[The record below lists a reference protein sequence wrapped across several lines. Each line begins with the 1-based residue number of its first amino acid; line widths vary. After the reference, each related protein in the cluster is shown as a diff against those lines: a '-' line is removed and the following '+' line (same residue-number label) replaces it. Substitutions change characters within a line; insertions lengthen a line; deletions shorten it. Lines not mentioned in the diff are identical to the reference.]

1 MSKKL
6 RALSLLLVLAMAFGL
21 FAGCSKDDAN
31 TPADGD
37 KPSSGDD
44 ANKDDQPSEPSGEG
58 GKDSI
63 VIATMGE
70 TPSLSPVEH
79 NAVAGDYMNALT
91 YSTLFRS
98 NLDTLEPE
106 PYLVESYENVSDTE
120 WLFKIKQGVKF
131 HNGETMTTDD
141 VVASIQNA
149 QGYAEVSLYNND
161 IVSIEAVDAET
172 VKITTEGPD
181 AMLLSNLCHHGNAIV
196 PKALIDADHDFNTDP
211 IGTGPYK
218 LVKWNRGDSVEFEAF
233 EDYFLGEAPIK
244 HMTWKIIP
252 EGSSR
257 TIALEAGEIDFIIE
271 VEAMDA
277 ERLQSNDDIEVLQ
290 FNHTSHNW
298 LMLNNE
304 KPGLDNQD
312 VRHAINSAID
322 KESVVT
328 VAYNGLATPS
338 ISAVPMN
345 FEGATEENADVYDV
359 EKAKEWLDKSGVDPA
374 SIELAIICSDDTKK
388 RAGEVIQA
396 NLKEIGINA
405 TIESMDLATYLS
417 VSTEGNFT
425 GAIGG
430 FTSSNLLSYVVG
442 VYHSSSI
449 NASNKTRLVDAKVDE
464 LIDKAKVTLDP
475 AERKGIMEELSAR
488 LNELCS
494 QAPLYQPLTLR
505 AYKKGLQG
513 VKVSDSG
520 GLRFED
526 VYWAE

>member
-6 RALSLLLVLAMAFGL
+6 RALSLLLVLVMAFGL
-21 FAGCSKDDAN
+21 FAGCSKDEQQ
-31 TPADGD
+31 PADDG
-37 KPSSGDD
+37 
-44 ANKDDQPSEPSGEG
+44 DQPSNGGDANQGDQPSSDG

-63 VIATMGE
+63 IIATANE

-79 NAVAGDYMNALT
+79 NAVAGDYMNGLT
-91 YSTLFRS
+91 YATLFRS

-106 PYLVESYENVSDTE
+106 PYLVDTYESVSDTE
-120 WLFKIKQGVKF
+120 WQFKLKEGVKY
-131 HNGETMTTDD
+131 HNGETMTAED
-141 VVASIQNA
+141 VKASIEWA
-149 QGYAEVSLYNND
+149 QGFAEVSLYNSD
-161 IVSIEAVDAET
+161 IVSVEVVDELT
-172 VKITTEGPD
+172 FKITTEGPD
-181 AMLLSNLCHHGNAIV
+181 AMLLSNLSHHGNAIV
-196 PKALIDADHDFNTDP
+196 PKALIDSNHDFNTDP
-211 IGTGPYK
+211 VGAGPYK
-218 LVKWNRGDSVEFEAF
+218 FVNWNRGDSVEFEAF
-233 EDYFLGEAPIK
+233 EDYFLGAPSIK

-257 TIALEAGEIDFIIE
+257 TIALEAGEVDFIIE
-271 VEAMDA
+271 VEAMDGD
-277 ERLQSNDDIEVLQ
+277 RLKENSNVEVIEY
-290 FNHTSHNW
+290 NDTSESW

-312 VRHAINSAID
+312 VRHAINTAID

-328 VAYNGLATPS
+328 VAYNGMASPALS
-338 ISAVPMN
+338 QMPMN

-374 SIELAIICSDDTKK
+374 SIELSIICSDDTKK

-405 TIESMDLATYLS
+405 QIESMDLATYLS
-417 VSTEGNFT
+417 VTAEGNFT

-430 FTSSNLLSYVVG
+430 YTSSNLLSYVVG

-449 NASNKTRLVDAKVDE
+449 NASNKTRLNDAKVDE
-464 LIDKAKVTLDP
+464 LIDKAKITLDP

-513 VKVSDSG
+513 VKVSDAG
-520 GLRFED
+520 GIR
-526 VYWAE
+526 WADLSWGA

>member
-1 MSKKL
+1 MRKKL
-6 RALSLLLVLAMAFGL
+6 RILSLLLVLTMAFGL
-21 FAGCSKDDAN
+21 FAGCGKDE
-31 TPADGD
+31 PAPAD
-37 KPSSGDD
+37 KPSDNPSTSDD
-44 ANKDDQPSEPSGEG
+44 GKKPETNGGSAKDTL
-58 GKDSI
+58 
-63 VIATMGE
+63 VVATMGE
-70 TPSLSPVEH
+70 APALSSVGH
-79 NAVAGDYMNALT
+79 NSVAGDYMNSLNNA
-91 YSTLFRS
+91 TLFRS
-98 NLDTLEPE
+98 NTDTLEPE
-106 PYLVESYENVSDTE
+106 PYLVESYENISDTVWE
-120 WLFKIKQGVKF
+120 FKLKSGVKY
-131 HNGETMTTDD
+131 HNGETVTAED
-141 VVASIQNA
+141 VKASIEWA
-149 QGYAEVSLYNND
+149 QGFPEVNLYNRD
-161 IVSIEAVDAET
+161 IINIEVVDDLTVRMET
-172 VKITTEGPD
+172 PAAD
-181 AMLLSNLCHHGNAIV
+181 AMMLSNLCHHGNAVV
-196 PKALIDADHDFNTDP
+196 PKALIDGGHDFNADP
-211 IGTGPYK
+211 VGCGPFK
-218 LVKWNRGDSVEFEAF
+218 FVKWNWGDSVEFEAF
-233 EDYFLGEAPIK
+233 EDYFLGAPKIK
-244 HMTWKIIP
+244 HMIWKIIP

-277 ERLQSNDDIEVLQ
+277 DRLRSNDDIEVLQ

-338 ISAVPMN
+338 LSAVPMN

-359 EKAKEWLDKSGVDPA
+359 EKAKEYMQKSGVDPA

-388 RAGEVIQA
+388 RAGEVVQA
-396 NLKEIGINA
+396 NLKEIGVNA
-405 TIESMDLATYLS
+405 TIESMDLATYLAAT
-417 VSTEGNFT
+417 TEGNFT

-430 FTSSNLLSYVVG
+430 FTSSNLLSYVLG

-505 AYKKGLQG
+505 AYKKGLEG

-520 GLRFED
+520 GIRFED
-526 VYWAE
+526 VYWAA